1 MTQVGWRQPTF
12 CFSGVWMNQ
21 ELLVKVEDFANQ
33 VAAREGVTIYDIEF
47 INHGRVLRV
56 FIEKE
61 GGVGVEDC
69 ANVSRGLNLLLDV
82 DDMIPGGAYNLEVS
96 SPGLER
102 TLKKPW
108 HFQKSVGK
116 KISVKLKRSLEAFG
130 ADVKT
135 IKSAKALSKVLLES
149 ATESEV
155 TLKLNEGESVCVPM
169 TEIEKAHVVFEFEKG
184 KKK

>member
-21 ELLVKVEDFANQ
+21 ELLLKVEDFANQ

-47 INHGRVLRV
+47 VNHGRVLRV

-61 GGVGVEDC
+61 SGIGVEDC

-82 DDMIPGGAYNLEVS
+82 DDVIPGGAYNLEVS

-102 TLKKPW
+102 SLKKPW
-108 HFQKSVGK
+108 HFQKAVGK
-116 KISVKLKRSLEAFG
+116 KISLKLKRALDAFV

-135 IKSAKALSKVLLES
+135 IKSAKSLTKVFLVG
-149 ATESEV
+149 ATDSEI
-155 TLKLNEGESVCVPM
+155 TLKLNEGESVCVPIA
-169 TEIEKAHVVFEFEKG
+169 EIEKAHVVFEFEKG